1 MAVGTLLQYRPKLSD
16 SYYAFVLMDLRFAE
30 EHSTALS
37 HNLGH
42 FTLLLLL
49 GGIISPGDKSHS
61 CVNAFDVKIVFER
74 NWQTVKGTKRS
85 LVLGIFGIDAS
96 SNSERFFKED
106 FGKTVGLNY
115 GQLPLHNFGG
125 R

>member
-1 MAVGTLLQYRPKLSD
+1 
-16 SYYAFVLMDLRFAE
+16 MDLRFAE
-30 EHSTALS
+30 EHSTTLS

-61 CVNAFDVKIVFER
+61 CVNSFDVKIVFKGNR
-74 NWQTVKGTKRS
+74 QTVKGTKRS
-85 LVLGIFGIDAS
+85 LVLGIFGIDAG
-96 SNSERFFKED
+96 SNFERFFKED
-106 FGKTVGLNY
+106 FGETVSLDY
-115 GQLPLHNFGG
+115 GQLPLRNFSG